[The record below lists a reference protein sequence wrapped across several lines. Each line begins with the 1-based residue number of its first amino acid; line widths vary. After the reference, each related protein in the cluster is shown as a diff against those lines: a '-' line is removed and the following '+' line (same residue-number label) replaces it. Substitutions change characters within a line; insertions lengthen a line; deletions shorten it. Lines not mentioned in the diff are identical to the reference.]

1 LKDAVRQFEAEHIER
16 ALKAAGGSR
25 SRASELLGIGRKA
38 LWERMKR

>member
-1 LKDAVRQFEAEHIER
+1 M
-16 ALKAAGGSR
+16 KAAGGSR